1 MSDFIVEK
9 LTKSVGDKT
18 VFKEISFIIHELD
31 RIGLIGVNGTGKTT
45 LLDVLSGRSGYDG
58 DRSPFSAKNDYKI
71 GYLTQEPQFD
81 DSKTVLDTVLSEDVK
96 ELQLIRQYE
105 LLTSQYDE
113 SQQAKLE
120 KVMAEMDSLNAWEI
134 ESQVKTVLTK
144 LGIQDLSAKVE
155 KSKLDL
161 ASAQLDEE
169 AQYDSMKDR
178 IKFMYEGG
186 GASLVQILLTSESMG
201 DFLNKAEYV
210 ATISQYDRK
219 MLEELQQVRSNV
231 EQKQNDLEQQQS
243 KLSGLQETLTSK
255 RDELNS
261 KISSTSG
268 ELADYQAQ
276 LDRAKAAEEALK
288 LAQNDEVSGSVKA
301 DDTKNTETSNT
312 NTNTNNANKN
322 NQTASTNTNNTN
334 KNNTTNTNSP
344 TINNGNSTP
353 ASTTDVALLAAI
365 LQCEAGGYDGML
377 AVATV
382 IMNRVASPAY
392 PGNLRAVIY
401 QSGQFAP
408 TWNGSLNRVL
418 SKGAS
423 STAYSVAQAAL
434 GGARHSAVIN
444 CLQFRSASTG
454 VSGINIGGN
463 VFF

>member
-1 MSDFIVEK
+1 MISMKKKRALRLALAITICTV
-9 LTKSVGDKT
+9 TIASVNTPVYSAPSTDELESTTSGLKGELNDLNSQLSSLSK
-18 VFKEISFIIHELD
+18 ELD
-31 RIGLIGVNGTGKTT
+31 N
-45 LLDVLSGRSGYDG
+45 
-58 DRSPFSAKNDYKI
+58 
-71 GYLTQEPQFD
+71 
-81 DSKTVLDTVLSEDVK
+81 
-96 ELQLIRQYE
+96 
-105 LLTSQYDE
+105 TS
-113 SQQAKLE
+113 SQ
-120 KVMAEMDSLNAWEI
+120 I
-134 ESQVKTVLTK
+134 E
-144 LGIQDLSAKVE
+144 DLSAKVE

-231 EQKQNDLEQQQS
+231 EKKQYDLEQQQS
-243 KLSGLQETLTSK
+243 KLSGLLETLTSK

-334 KNNTTNTNSP
+334 KNNTTNTNTNTNSP
-344 TINNGNSTP
+344 TVNNGNSTP
-353 ASTTDVALLAAI
+353 ASTTNVALLAAI

-392 PGNLRAVIY
+392 PNNLRAVIY

>member
-1 MSDFIVEK
+1 MISMKNKRALRSALAITICTV
-9 LTKSVGDKT
+9 TIASVNTPVYSAPSTDELESTTSGLKGELNDLNSQLSSLSK
-18 VFKEISFIIHELD
+18 ELD
-31 RIGLIGVNGTGKTT
+31 N
-45 LLDVLSGRSGYDG
+45 
-58 DRSPFSAKNDYKI
+58 
-71 GYLTQEPQFD
+71 
-81 DSKTVLDTVLSEDVK
+81 
-96 ELQLIRQYE
+96 
-105 LLTSQYDE
+105 TS
-113 SQQAKLE
+113 SQ
-120 KVMAEMDSLNAWEI
+120 I
-134 ESQVKTVLTK
+134 E
-144 LGIQDLSAKVE
+144 DLSAKVE

-231 EQKQNDLEQQQS
+231 EKKQNDLEQQQS

-334 KNNTTNTNSP
+334 KNNTTNTNTSTNTNSP
-344 TINNGNSTP
+344 TVNNGNSTP

>member
-1 MSDFIVEK
+1 MISMKKKRALRSALAITICTVTIASVNTPVYSAPSTDE
-9 LTKSVGDKT
+9 LESTTSGLKSELNDLNSQLSSLSK
-18 VFKEISFIIHELD
+18 ELD
-31 RIGLIGVNGTGKTT
+31 N
-45 LLDVLSGRSGYDG
+45 
-58 DRSPFSAKNDYKI
+58 
-71 GYLTQEPQFD
+71 
-81 DSKTVLDTVLSEDVK
+81 
-96 ELQLIRQYE
+96 
-105 LLTSQYDE
+105 TS
-113 SQQAKLE
+113 SQ
-120 KVMAEMDSLNAWEI
+120 I
-134 ESQVKTVLTK
+134 E
-144 LGIQDLSAKVE
+144 DLSAKVE

-301 DDTKNTETSNT
+301 DDQKNTETS

-334 KNNTTNTNSP
+334 KNNTTNTNTNTNSP
-344 TINNGNSTP
+344 TVNNGNSTP

-392 PGNLRAVIY
+392 PNNLRAVIY

-454 VSGINIGGN
+454 VSGINVGGN

>member
-1 MSDFIVEK
+1 MISMKKKRALRSALAITICTV
-9 LTKSVGDKT
+9 TIASVNTPVYSAPSTDELESTTSGLKGELNDLNNQLSSLSK
-18 VFKEISFIIHELD
+18 ELD
-31 RIGLIGVNGTGKTT
+31 N
-45 LLDVLSGRSGYDG
+45 
-58 DRSPFSAKNDYKI
+58 
-71 GYLTQEPQFD
+71 
-81 DSKTVLDTVLSEDVK
+81 
-96 ELQLIRQYE
+96 
-105 LLTSQYDE
+105 TS
-113 SQQAKLE
+113 SQ
-120 KVMAEMDSLNAWEI
+120 I
-134 ESQVKTVLTK
+134 E
-144 LGIQDLSAKVE
+144 DLSAKVE

-231 EQKQNDLEQQQS
+231 EKKQNDLEQQQS

-276 LDRAKAAEEALK
+276 LDSAKAAEEALK

-301 DDTKNTETSNT
+301 DDPKNTETSNT

-334 KNNTTNTNSP
+334 KNNTTNTNTSTNTNSP
-344 TINNGNSTP
+344 TVNNGNSTP

-392 PGNLRAVIY
+392 PNNLRAVIY

-454 VSGINIGGN
+454 VSGINVAGN

>member
-1 MSDFIVEK
+1 MISMKKKRALRSALAITICTV
-9 LTKSVGDKT
+9 TIASVNTPVYSAPSTDELESTTSGLKGELNDLNSQLSSLSK
-18 VFKEISFIIHELD
+18 ELD
-31 RIGLIGVNGTGKTT
+31 N
-45 LLDVLSGRSGYDG
+45 
-58 DRSPFSAKNDYKI
+58 
-71 GYLTQEPQFD
+71 
-81 DSKTVLDTVLSEDVK
+81 
-96 ELQLIRQYE
+96 
-105 LLTSQYDE
+105 TS
-113 SQQAKLE
+113 SQ
-120 KVMAEMDSLNAWEI
+120 I
-134 ESQVKTVLTK
+134 E
-144 LGIQDLSAKVE
+144 DLSAKVE

-201 DFLNKAEYV
+201 DLLNKAEYV

-231 EQKQNDLEQQQS
+231 EKKQNDLEQQQS

-312 NTNTNNANKN
+312 N
-322 NQTASTNTNNTN
+322 
-334 KNNTTNTNSP
+334 SP
-344 TINNGNSTP
+344 TVNNGNSTP

-392 PGNLRAVIY
+392 PNNLRAVIY
-401 QSGQFAP
+401 QSDQFAP
-408 TWNGSLNRVL
+408 TWNGSLNRIL

-454 VSGINIGGN
+454 VSGINVGGN

>member
-1 MSDFIVEK
+1 MISMKKKRALRSTLAITICTVTIASVSTPVYSAPSTDELENTTSDLKGELNDLNSQLSSLSK
-9 LTKSVGDKT
+9 
-18 VFKEISFIIHELD
+18 ELD
-31 RIGLIGVNGTGKTT
+31 TA
-45 LLDVLSGRSGYDG
+45 S
-58 DRSPFSAKNDYKI
+58 
-71 GYLTQEPQFD
+71 
-81 DSKTVLDTVLSEDVK
+81 
-96 ELQLIRQYE
+96 
-105 LLTSQYDE
+105 
-113 SQQAKLE
+113 
-120 KVMAEMDSLNAWEI
+120 
-134 ESQVKTVLTK
+134 SQVE
-144 LGIQDLSAKVE
+144 DLAAKVE

-161 ASAQLDEE
+161 ASAQLNEE

-186 GASLVQILLTSESMG
+186 GASLVQILLTSENMG

-210 ATISQYDRK
+210 ATISKYDRS
-219 MLEELQQVRSNV
+219 MLEELQQVRANV
-231 EQKQNDLEQQQS
+231 EKKQKDLEEQQS

-268 ELADYQAQ
+268 ELANYQAQ

-288 LAQNDEVSGSVKA
+288 LAQNDKISGSVKSEA
-301 DDTKNTETSNT
+301 SKPSNST
-312 NTNTNNANKN
+312 NTTNNANKTN
-322 NQTASTNTNNTN
+322 STTNGSTNQ
-334 KNNTTNTNSP
+334 NNTTNNTGNNTNV
-344 TINNGNSTP
+344 
-353 ASTTDVALLAAI
+353 STTDVALLAAI
-365 LQCEAGGYDGML
+365 LQCEAGSYDGML

-392 PGNLRAVIY
+392 PNTLRAVIY

-408 TWNGSLNRVL
+408 TWNGSLNKVL

-423 STAYSVAQAAL
+423 STAYSVARAAL

>member
-1 MSDFIVEK
+1 MISMKKKRALRSALAITICTVTIASVSTPVYSAPSTDELENTTSDLKGELNDLNSQLSSLSK
-9 LTKSVGDKT
+9 
-18 VFKEISFIIHELD
+18 ELD
-31 RIGLIGVNGTGKTT
+31 TA
-45 LLDVLSGRSGYDG
+45 S
-58 DRSPFSAKNDYKI
+58 
-71 GYLTQEPQFD
+71 
-81 DSKTVLDTVLSEDVK
+81 
-96 ELQLIRQYE
+96 
-105 LLTSQYDE
+105 
-113 SQQAKLE
+113 
-120 KVMAEMDSLNAWEI
+120 
-134 ESQVKTVLTK
+134 SQVE
-144 LGIQDLSAKVE
+144 DLAAKVE

-186 GASLVQILLTSESMG
+186 GASLVQILLTSENMG

-210 ATISQYDRK
+210 ATISKYDRS
-219 MLEELQQVRSNV
+219 MLEELQQVRANV
-231 EQKQNDLEQQQS
+231 EKKQKDLEEQQS

-268 ELADYQAQ
+268 ELANYQAQ

-334 KNNTTNTNSP
+334 KNNTTNTNTSTNTNSP
-344 TINNGNSTP
+344 TVNNGNSTP

>member
-1 MSDFIVEK
+1 MISMKKKRALRSALAITICTV
-9 LTKSVGDKT
+9 TIASVNTPVYSAPSTDELESTTSGLKGELNDLNSQLSSLSK
-18 VFKEISFIIHELD
+18 ELD
-31 RIGLIGVNGTGKTT
+31 N
-45 LLDVLSGRSGYDG
+45 
-58 DRSPFSAKNDYKI
+58 
-71 GYLTQEPQFD
+71 
-81 DSKTVLDTVLSEDVK
+81 
-96 ELQLIRQYE
+96 
-105 LLTSQYDE
+105 TS
-113 SQQAKLE
+113 SQ
-120 KVMAEMDSLNAWEI
+120 I
-134 ESQVKTVLTK
+134 E
-144 LGIQDLSAKVE
+144 DLSAKVE

-322 NQTASTNTNNTN
+322 NTN
-334 KNNTTNTNSP
+334 KNNTTNTNTNTNSP

-365 LQCEAGGYDGML
+365 LQCEAGSYDGML

-392 PGNLRAVIY
+392 PNNLRAVIY

-454 VSGINIGGN
+454 VSGINVGGN

>member
-1 MSDFIVEK
+1 
-9 LTKSVGDKT
+9 
-18 VFKEISFIIHELD
+18 
-31 RIGLIGVNGTGKTT
+31 
-45 LLDVLSGRSGYDG
+45 
-58 DRSPFSAKNDYKI
+58 
-71 GYLTQEPQFD
+71 
-81 DSKTVLDTVLSEDVK
+81 
-96 ELQLIRQYE
+96 
-105 LLTSQYDE
+105 
-113 SQQAKLE
+113 
-120 KVMAEMDSLNAWEI
+120 
-134 ESQVKTVLTK
+134 
-144 LGIQDLSAKVE
+144 
-155 KSKLDL
+155 
-161 ASAQLDEE
+161 
-169 AQYDSMKDR
+169 
-178 IKFMYEGG
+178 
-186 GASLVQILLTSESMG
+186 MG

-255 RDELNS
+255 RNELNS

-288 LAQNDEVSGSVKA
+288 LAQNDEVSGSVKT
-301 DDTKNTETSNT
+301 DDAKNTETSNT

-322 NQTASTNTNNTN
+322 NQTASTNTNNAN

-344 TINNGNSTP
+344 TVNNGNSTP

-392 PGNLRAVIY
+392 PNNLRAVIY

-454 VSGINIGGN
+454 VSGINVGGN

>member
-1 MSDFIVEK
+1 MISMKKKRALRSALAITICTV
-9 LTKSVGDKT
+9 TIASVSTPVYSAPSTDELESTTSGLKGELNDLNSQLSSLSK
-18 VFKEISFIIHELD
+18 ELD
-31 RIGLIGVNGTGKTT
+31 N
-45 LLDVLSGRSGYDG
+45 
-58 DRSPFSAKNDYKI
+58 
-71 GYLTQEPQFD
+71 
-81 DSKTVLDTVLSEDVK
+81 
-96 ELQLIRQYE
+96 
-105 LLTSQYDE
+105 TS
-113 SQQAKLE
+113 SQ
-120 KVMAEMDSLNAWEI
+120 I
-134 ESQVKTVLTK
+134 E
-144 LGIQDLSAKVE
+144 DLSAKVE

-231 EQKQNDLEQQQS
+231 EKKQNDLEQQQS

-301 DDTKNTETSNT
+301 DDPKNTETSNT

-334 KNNTTNTNSP
+334 KNNTTNTNTSTNTNSP
-344 TINNGNSTP
+344 TVNNGNSTP

-382 IMNRVASPAY
+382 IMNRIASPAY
-392 PGNLRAVIY
+392 PNNLRAVIY

-454 VSGINIGGN
+454 VSGINVAGN

>member
-1 MSDFIVEK
+1 MISMK
-9 LTKSVGDKT
+9 KKRALRSVLAITICT
-18 VFKEISFIIHELD
+18 VTIASVSTPVYSAPSTDELENTTSGLKGELNDLNSQLSSLSKELD
-31 RIGLIGVNGTGKTT
+31 NT
-45 LLDVLSGRSGYDG
+45 S
-58 DRSPFSAKNDYKI
+58 
-71 GYLTQEPQFD
+71 TQI
-81 DSKTVLDTVLSEDVK
+81 ED
-96 ELQLIRQYE
+96 L
-105 LLTSQYDE
+105 
-113 SQQAKLE
+113 A
-120 KVMAEMDSLNAWEI
+120 
-134 ESQVKTVLTK
+134 
-144 LGIQDLSAKVE
+144 AKVE
-155 KSKLDL
+155 KAKLDL

-186 GASLVQILLTSESMG
+186 GASLVQILRTSENMG

-210 ATISQYDRK
+210 ATISKYDRS
-219 MLEELQQVRSNV
+219 MLEELQQVRANV
-231 EQKQNDLEQQQS
+231 EKKQESLEQQQS

-268 ELADYQAQ
+268 ELANYQAQ

-288 LAQNDEVSGSVKA
+288 LAQNDKVSGSVKA
-301 DDTKNTETSNT
+301 EDTKKTSNS
-312 NTNTNNANKN
+312 NNNTNNANKTT
-322 NQTASTNTNNTN
+322 QTTTTPTNNTTTTTTT
-334 KNNTTNTNSP
+334 KPSNNTPANNNTGNTASP
-344 TINNGNSTP
+344 STGNNTSV
-353 ASTTDVALLAAI
+353 STTDVALLAAI

-392 PGNLRAVIY
+392 PNSLRAVIY

-454 VSGINIGGN
+454 VSGVNIGGN

>member
-1 MSDFIVEK
+1 MISMKKKRALGSALAITICTV
-9 LTKSVGDKT
+9 TIASVNTPVYSAPSTDELESTTSGLKGELNDLNSQLSSLSK
-18 VFKEISFIIHELD
+18 ELD
-31 RIGLIGVNGTGKTT
+31 N
-45 LLDVLSGRSGYDG
+45 
-58 DRSPFSAKNDYKI
+58 
-71 GYLTQEPQFD
+71 
-81 DSKTVLDTVLSEDVK
+81 
-96 ELQLIRQYE
+96 
-105 LLTSQYDE
+105 TS
-113 SQQAKLE
+113 SQ
-120 KVMAEMDSLNAWEI
+120 I
-134 ESQVKTVLTK
+134 E
-144 LGIQDLSAKVE
+144 DLSAKVE

-231 EQKQNDLEQQQS
+231 EKKQNDLEQQQS

-322 NQTASTNTNNTN
+322 NQTASTNTN
-334 KNNTTNTNSP
+334 KNNTTNTNTSTNTNSP
-344 TINNGNSTP
+344 TVNNGNSTP

-392 PGNLRAVIY
+392 PNNLRAVIY

-454 VSGINIGGN
+454 VSGINVGGN

>member
-1 MSDFIVEK
+1 MISMKKKRALRSALAITICTV
-9 LTKSVGDKT
+9 TIASVNTPVYSAPSTDELESTTSGLKGELNDLNSQLSSLSK
-18 VFKEISFIIHELD
+18 ELD
-31 RIGLIGVNGTGKTT
+31 N
-45 LLDVLSGRSGYDG
+45 
-58 DRSPFSAKNDYKI
+58 
-71 GYLTQEPQFD
+71 
-81 DSKTVLDTVLSEDVK
+81 
-96 ELQLIRQYE
+96 
-105 LLTSQYDE
+105 TS
-113 SQQAKLE
+113 SQ
-120 KVMAEMDSLNAWEI
+120 I
-134 ESQVKTVLTK
+134 E
-144 LGIQDLSAKVE
+144 DLSAKVE

-231 EQKQNDLEQQQS
+231 EKKQNDLEQQQS

-301 DDTKNTETSNT
+301 DDTKNTET
-312 NTNTNNANKN
+312 
-322 NQTASTNTNNTN
+322 
-334 KNNTTNTNSP
+334 NNTTNTNTSTNTNSP
-344 TINNGNSTP
+344 TVNNGNSTP

-392 PGNLRAVIY
+392 PNNLRAVIY

-454 VSGINIGGN
+454 VSGINVGGN

>member
-1 MSDFIVEK
+1 MISMKKKRALRSALAITICTV
-9 LTKSVGDKT
+9 TIASVNTPVYSAPSTDELESTTSGLKGELNDLNSQLSSLSK
-18 VFKEISFIIHELD
+18 ELD
-31 RIGLIGVNGTGKTT
+31 N
-45 LLDVLSGRSGYDG
+45 
-58 DRSPFSAKNDYKI
+58 
-71 GYLTQEPQFD
+71 
-81 DSKTVLDTVLSEDVK
+81 
-96 ELQLIRQYE
+96 
-105 LLTSQYDE
+105 TS
-113 SQQAKLE
+113 SQ
-120 KVMAEMDSLNAWEI
+120 I
-134 ESQVKTVLTK
+134 E
-144 LGIQDLSAKVE
+144 DLSAKVE

-231 EQKQNDLEQQQS
+231 EKKQNDLEQQQS

-334 KNNTTNTNSP
+334 KNNTTNTNTNTSTNTNSP
-344 TINNGNSTP
+344 TVNNGNSTP

-392 PGNLRAVIY
+392 PNNLRAVIY

-454 VSGINIGGN
+454 VSGINVGGN

>member
-1 MSDFIVEK
+1 MISMKKKRALRSALAITICTV
-9 LTKSVGDKT
+9 TIASVNTPVYSAPSTDELESTTSGLKGELNDLNGQLSSLSK
-18 VFKEISFIIHELD
+18 ELD
-31 RIGLIGVNGTGKTT
+31 N
-45 LLDVLSGRSGYDG
+45 
-58 DRSPFSAKNDYKI
+58 
-71 GYLTQEPQFD
+71 
-81 DSKTVLDTVLSEDVK
+81 
-96 ELQLIRQYE
+96 
-105 LLTSQYDE
+105 TS
-113 SQQAKLE
+113 SQ
-120 KVMAEMDSLNAWEI
+120 I
-134 ESQVKTVLTK
+134 E
-144 LGIQDLSAKVE
+144 DLSAKVE

-186 GASLVQILLTSESMG
+186 GASLVQILLNSESMG

-301 DDTKNTETSNT
+301 DGTKNTETSNT

>member
-1 MSDFIVEK
+1 MISMKKKRALRSVLAITICTVTIASVSTPVYSAPSTDELESTTSDLKGELNDLNSQLSSLSK
-9 LTKSVGDKT
+9 
-18 VFKEISFIIHELD
+18 ELD
-31 RIGLIGVNGTGKTT
+31 TA
-45 LLDVLSGRSGYDG
+45 S
-58 DRSPFSAKNDYKI
+58 
-71 GYLTQEPQFD
+71 
-81 DSKTVLDTVLSEDVK
+81 
-96 ELQLIRQYE
+96 
-105 LLTSQYDE
+105 
-113 SQQAKLE
+113 
-120 KVMAEMDSLNAWEI
+120 
-134 ESQVKTVLTK
+134 SQVE
-144 LGIQDLSAKVE
+144 DLAAKVE

-186 GASLVQILLTSESMG
+186 GASLVQILLTSENMG

-210 ATISQYDRK
+210 ATISKYDRS
-219 MLEELQQVRSNV
+219 MLEELQQVRANV
-231 EQKQNDLEQQQS
+231 EKKQKDLEEQQS

-268 ELADYQAQ
+268 ELANYQAQ

-288 LAQNDEVSGSVKA
+288 LAQNDKISGSVKSEA
-301 DDTKNTETSNT
+301 SKTSNST
-312 NTNTNNANKN
+312 NTTNNANKAN
-322 NQTASTNTNNTN
+322 STTGASTNQNQNKNNTSN
-334 KNNTTNTNSP
+334 NTGNNTTNTGTN
-344 TINNGNSTP
+344 TNV
-353 ASTTDVALLAAI
+353 STTDVALLAAI
-365 LQCEAGGYDGML
+365 LQCEAGSYDGML

-392 PGNLRAVIY
+392 PNTLRAVIY

-408 TWNGSLNRVL
+408 TWNGSLNKVL

-463 VFF
+463 IFF

>member
-1 MSDFIVEK
+1 MISMKKKRALRSALAITICTV
-9 LTKSVGDKT
+9 TIASVNTPVYSAPSTDELESTTSGLKGELNDLNSQLSSLSK
-18 VFKEISFIIHELD
+18 ELD
-31 RIGLIGVNGTGKTT
+31 N
-45 LLDVLSGRSGYDG
+45 
-58 DRSPFSAKNDYKI
+58 
-71 GYLTQEPQFD
+71 
-81 DSKTVLDTVLSEDVK
+81 
-96 ELQLIRQYE
+96 
-105 LLTSQYDE
+105 TS
-113 SQQAKLE
+113 SQ
-120 KVMAEMDSLNAWEI
+120 I
-134 ESQVKTVLTK
+134 E
-144 LGIQDLSAKVE
+144 DLSAKVE

-255 RDELNS
+255 RNELNS

-288 LAQNDEVSGSVKA
+288 LAQNDEVSGSVKT
-301 DDTKNTETSNT
+301 DDAKNTETSNT

-334 KNNTTNTNSP
+334 KNNTTNTNTSTNTNSP
-344 TINNGNSTP
+344 TVNNGNSTP

>member
-1 MSDFIVEK
+1 MISMKKKRTLRSALAITICTV
-9 LTKSVGDKT
+9 TIASVNTPVYSAPSTDELESTTSGLKGELNDLNSQLSSLSK
-18 VFKEISFIIHELD
+18 ELD
-31 RIGLIGVNGTGKTT
+31 N
-45 LLDVLSGRSGYDG
+45 
-58 DRSPFSAKNDYKI
+58 
-71 GYLTQEPQFD
+71 
-81 DSKTVLDTVLSEDVK
+81 
-96 ELQLIRQYE
+96 
-105 LLTSQYDE
+105 TS
-113 SQQAKLE
+113 SQ
-120 KVMAEMDSLNAWEI
+120 I
-134 ESQVKTVLTK
+134 E
-144 LGIQDLSAKVE
+144 DLSAKVE

-231 EQKQNDLEQQQS
+231 EKKQNDLEQQQS
-243 KLSGLQETLTSK
+243 KLSGLQKTLTSK

-301 DDTKNTETSNT
+301 DDQKNPETS

-334 KNNTTNTNSP
+334 KNNTTNTNTNTNSP
-344 TINNGNSTP
+344 TVNNGNSTP

-392 PGNLRAVIY
+392 PNNLRAVIY

-434 GGARHSAVIN
+434 GGARHSAVMN

-454 VSGINIGGN
+454 VSGINVGGN

>member
-1 MSDFIVEK
+1 MISMKKKRALRSALAITICTV
-9 LTKSVGDKT
+9 TIASVNTPVYSAPSTDELESTTSGLKGELNDLNSQLSSLSK
-18 VFKEISFIIHELD
+18 ELD
-31 RIGLIGVNGTGKTT
+31 N
-45 LLDVLSGRSGYDG
+45 
-58 DRSPFSAKNDYKI
+58 
-71 GYLTQEPQFD
+71 
-81 DSKTVLDTVLSEDVK
+81 
-96 ELQLIRQYE
+96 
-105 LLTSQYDE
+105 TS
-113 SQQAKLE
+113 SQ
-120 KVMAEMDSLNAWEI
+120 I
-134 ESQVKTVLTK
+134 E
-144 LGIQDLSAKVE
+144 DLSAKVE

-186 GASLVQILLTSESMG
+186 GSLVQILLPSESMG

-322 NQTASTNTNNTN
+322 NQTASTNTN
-334 KNNTTNTNSP
+334 KNNTTNTNTSTNTNSP
-344 TINNGNSTP
+344 TVNNGNSTP

-392 PGNLRAVIY
+392 PNNLRAVIY

-454 VSGINIGGN
+454 VSGINVGGN

>member
-1 MSDFIVEK
+1 MISMKKKRALRSALAITICTV
-9 LTKSVGDKT
+9 TIASVNTPVYSAPSTDELESTTSGLKGELNDLNGQLSSLSK
-18 VFKEISFIIHELD
+18 ELD
-31 RIGLIGVNGTGKTT
+31 N
-45 LLDVLSGRSGYDG
+45 
-58 DRSPFSAKNDYKI
+58 
-71 GYLTQEPQFD
+71 
-81 DSKTVLDTVLSEDVK
+81 
-96 ELQLIRQYE
+96 
-105 LLTSQYDE
+105 TS
-113 SQQAKLE
+113 SQ
-120 KVMAEMDSLNAWEI
+120 I
-134 ESQVKTVLTK
+134 E
-144 LGIQDLSAKVE
+144 DLSAKVE

-255 RDELNS
+255 RNELNS

-288 LAQNDEVSGSVKA
+288 LAQNDEVSGSVKT

-312 NTNTNNANKN
+312 N
-322 NQTASTNTNNTN
+322 TNTNNTN

-344 TINNGNSTP
+344 TVNNGNSTP

>member
-1 MSDFIVEK
+1 MISMKKKRALRLALAITICTV
-9 LTKSVGDKT
+9 TIASVNTPVYSAPSTDELESTTSGLKGELNDLNSQLSSLSK
-18 VFKEISFIIHELD
+18 ELD
-31 RIGLIGVNGTGKTT
+31 N
-45 LLDVLSGRSGYDG
+45 
-58 DRSPFSAKNDYKI
+58 
-71 GYLTQEPQFD
+71 
-81 DSKTVLDTVLSEDVK
+81 
-96 ELQLIRQYE
+96 
-105 LLTSQYDE
+105 TS
-113 SQQAKLE
+113 SQ
-120 KVMAEMDSLNAWEI
+120 I
-134 ESQVKTVLTK
+134 E
-144 LGIQDLSAKVE
+144 DLSAKVE

-231 EQKQNDLEQQQS
+231 EKKQNDLEQQQS

-334 KNNTTNTNSP
+334 KNNTTNTNTSTNTNSP
-344 TINNGNSTP
+344 TVNNGNSTP

>member
-1 MSDFIVEK
+1 MISMKKKRALRSALAITICTVTIASVSTPVYSAPSTDELENTTSDLKGELNDLNSQLSSLSK
-9 LTKSVGDKT
+9 
-18 VFKEISFIIHELD
+18 ELD
-31 RIGLIGVNGTGKTT
+31 TA
-45 LLDVLSGRSGYDG
+45 S
-58 DRSPFSAKNDYKI
+58 
-71 GYLTQEPQFD
+71 
-81 DSKTVLDTVLSEDVK
+81 
-96 ELQLIRQYE
+96 
-105 LLTSQYDE
+105 
-113 SQQAKLE
+113 
-120 KVMAEMDSLNAWEI
+120 
-134 ESQVKTVLTK
+134 SQVE
-144 LGIQDLSAKVE
+144 DLAAKVE

-186 GASLVQILLTSESMG
+186 GASLVQILLTSENMG

-210 ATISQYDRK
+210 ATISKYDRS
-219 MLEELQQVRSNV
+219 MLEELQQVRANV
-231 EQKQNDLEQQQS
+231 EKKQKDLEEQQS

-268 ELADYQAQ
+268 ELANYQAQ

-288 LAQNDEVSGSVKA
+288 LAQNDKISGSVKSEA
-301 DDTKNTETSNT
+301 SKPSNSNSTT
-312 NTNTNNANKN
+312 NG
-322 NQTASTNTNNTN
+322 STNQN
-334 KNNTTNTNSP
+334 KNNTTNNTGNNTTN
-344 TINNGNSTP
+344 TGNNTNV
-353 ASTTDVALLAAI
+353 STTDVALLAAI
-365 LQCEAGGYDGML
+365 LQCEAGSYDGML

-392 PGNLRAVIY
+392 PNTLRAVIY

-408 TWNGSLNRVL
+408 TWNGSLNKVL

-423 STAYSVAQAAL
+423 STAYSVARAAL

>member
-1 MSDFIVEK
+1 MISMKKKRALRSALAITICTV
-9 LTKSVGDKT
+9 TIASVNTPVYSAPSTDELESTTSGLKGELNDLNSQLSSLS
-18 VFKEISFIIHELD
+18 EELD
-31 RIGLIGVNGTGKTT
+31 N
-45 LLDVLSGRSGYDG
+45 
-58 DRSPFSAKNDYKI
+58 
-71 GYLTQEPQFD
+71 
-81 DSKTVLDTVLSEDVK
+81 
-96 ELQLIRQYE
+96 
-105 LLTSQYDE
+105 TS
-113 SQQAKLE
+113 SQ
-120 KVMAEMDSLNAWEI
+120 I
-134 ESQVKTVLTK
+134 E
-144 LGIQDLSAKVE
+144 DLSAKVE

-301 DDTKNTETSNT
+301 DDAKNTETSNT
-312 NTNTNNANKN
+312 TNTN
-322 NQTASTNTNNTN
+322 
-334 KNNTTNTNSP
+334 TNTNSP
-344 TINNGNSTP
+344 TVNNGNSTP

>member
-1 MSDFIVEK
+1 MISMKKKRALRSALAITICTV
-9 LTKSVGDKT
+9 TIASVNTPVYSAPSTDELESTTSGLKGELNDLNSQLSSLSK
-18 VFKEISFIIHELD
+18 ELD
-31 RIGLIGVNGTGKTT
+31 N
-45 LLDVLSGRSGYDG
+45 
-58 DRSPFSAKNDYKI
+58 
-71 GYLTQEPQFD
+71 
-81 DSKTVLDTVLSEDVK
+81 
-96 ELQLIRQYE
+96 
-105 LLTSQYDE
+105 TS
-113 SQQAKLE
+113 SQ
-120 KVMAEMDSLNAWEI
+120 I
-134 ESQVKTVLTK
+134 E
-144 LGIQDLSAKVE
+144 DLSAKVE

-301 DDTKNTETSNT
+301 DGTKNTETSNT
-312 NTNTNNANKN
+312 N
-322 NQTASTNTNNTN
+322 TNTNNTN

-392 PGNLRAVIY
+392 PNNLRAVIY

-454 VSGINIGGN
+454 VSGINVGGN

>member
-1 MSDFIVEK
+1 MISMKKKRALRSALAITICTV
-9 LTKSVGDKT
+9 TIASVNTPVYSAPSTDELESTTSGLKGELNDLNSQLSSLSK
-18 VFKEISFIIHELD
+18 ELD
-31 RIGLIGVNGTGKTT
+31 N
-45 LLDVLSGRSGYDG
+45 
-58 DRSPFSAKNDYKI
+58 
-71 GYLTQEPQFD
+71 
-81 DSKTVLDTVLSEDVK
+81 
-96 ELQLIRQYE
+96 
-105 LLTSQYDE
+105 TS
-113 SQQAKLE
+113 SQ
-120 KVMAEMDSLNAWEI
+120 I
-134 ESQVKTVLTK
+134 E
-144 LGIQDLSAKVE
+144 DLSAKVE

-231 EQKQNDLEQQQS
+231 EKKQNDLEQQQS

-334 KNNTTNTNSP
+334 KNNTTNTNTSTNTNSP
-344 TINNGNSTP
+344 TVNNGNSTP

-382 IMNRVASPAY
+382 IMNRVARPAY

-401 QSGQFAP
+401 QTGQYAP

>member
-1 MSDFIVEK
+1 MISMKKKRALRSALAITICTV
-9 LTKSVGDKT
+9 TIASVNTPVYSAPSTDELESTTSGLKGELNDLNSQLSSLSK
-18 VFKEISFIIHELD
+18 ELD
-31 RIGLIGVNGTGKTT
+31 N
-45 LLDVLSGRSGYDG
+45 
-58 DRSPFSAKNDYKI
+58 
-71 GYLTQEPQFD
+71 
-81 DSKTVLDTVLSEDVK
+81 
-96 ELQLIRQYE
+96 
-105 LLTSQYDE
+105 TS
-113 SQQAKLE
+113 SQ
-120 KVMAEMDSLNAWEI
+120 I
-134 ESQVKTVLTK
+134 E
-144 LGIQDLSAKVE
+144 DLSAKVE

-186 GASLVQILLTSESMG
+186 
-201 DFLNKAEYV
+201 AEYV

-334 KNNTTNTNSP
+334 KNNTTNTNTNSP

-365 LQCEAGGYDGML
+365 LQCEAGSYDGML

-392 PGNLRAVIY
+392 PNNLRAVIY

-454 VSGINIGGN
+454 VSGINVGGN

>member
-1 MSDFIVEK
+1 MISMKKKRALRSALAITICTV
-9 LTKSVGDKT
+9 TIASVNTPVYSAPSTDELESTNSGLKGELNDLNSQLSSLSK
-18 VFKEISFIIHELD
+18 ELD
-31 RIGLIGVNGTGKTT
+31 N
-45 LLDVLSGRSGYDG
+45 
-58 DRSPFSAKNDYKI
+58 
-71 GYLTQEPQFD
+71 
-81 DSKTVLDTVLSEDVK
+81 
-96 ELQLIRQYE
+96 
-105 LLTSQYDE
+105 TS
-113 SQQAKLE
+113 SQ
-120 KVMAEMDSLNAWEI
+120 I
-134 ESQVKTVLTK
+134 E
-144 LGIQDLSAKVE
+144 DLSAKVE

-334 KNNTTNTNSP
+334 KNNTTNTSTNTNSP
-344 TINNGNSTP
+344 TVNNGNSAP

>member
-1 MSDFIVEK
+1 MISMKKKRALRSALAITICTV
-9 LTKSVGDKT
+9 TIASVNTPVYSAPSTDELESTSSGLKGELNDLNSQL
-18 VFKEISFIIHELD
+18 SFLSKELD
-31 RIGLIGVNGTGKTT
+31 N
-45 LLDVLSGRSGYDG
+45 
-58 DRSPFSAKNDYKI
+58 
-71 GYLTQEPQFD
+71 
-81 DSKTVLDTVLSEDVK
+81 
-96 ELQLIRQYE
+96 
-105 LLTSQYDE
+105 TS
-113 SQQAKLE
+113 SQ
-120 KVMAEMDSLNAWEI
+120 I
-134 ESQVKTVLTK
+134 E
-144 LGIQDLSAKVE
+144 DLSAKVE

-231 EQKQNDLEQQQS
+231 EKKQNDLEQQQS

-334 KNNTTNTNSP
+334 KNNTTNTNTSTNTNSP
-344 TINNGNSTP
+344 TVNNGNSTP